1 MTDWEKKRI
10 KDNDGWGFQLPPKH
24 TIEIG
29 QEVYYTPNYGDNGHG
44 FNGGT
49 TLLSVDGDTCT
60 IEITGLVPQ
69 GSEYDYGTK
78 VHYGELESSVTVQVP
93 RKHIYHYEFTRDW

>member
-1 MTDWEKKRI
+1 MGDE
-10 KDNDGWGFQLPPKH
+10 WGYSSERHQ
-24 TIEIG
+24 IEIG
-29 QEVYYTPNYGDNGHG
+29 QQVYYTPNHGDNGHG

-49 TLLSVDGDTCT
+49 TLLSVDGDNCT

-69 GSEYDYGTK
+69 WSEYDYGTK

-93 RKHIYHYEFTRDW
+93 RKHIYHDEFTRDW